1 MSPFPRLRLTT
12 GEAES
17 AVRGLDAVDVVREA
31 LTMPSDATGDESVM
45 SFDAAADEL
54 LLYDRVTRQEWRL
67 PASTAVRLWRACLCA
82 AAARAFVAPG
92 VITAGVI
99 GADAMDNASLVL
111 LSRALPGLSHV
122 ALYDDEAPGPDG
134 GTRPPRDVPGVRDV
148 RTVRGGDDVVALALM
163 RSARE
168 ALLGADLVVLA
179 SNATCVAGEWLARG
193 TVLVNATAQDVT
205 DDLHKEVAHLV
216 VDDPR
221 LLSLAPGRRAA
232 RMAEPPTRLGQLLG
246 VGAVLR
252 RHRDDTVLVDLYG
265 AGLHQQW
272 FVTRLCRSAHV
283 RGLGRRC
290 GR

>member
-31 LTMPSDATGDESVM
+31 LTMPSGATGEESVM
-45 SFDAAADEL
+45 RFDAAADEL

-99 GADAMDNASLVL
+99 GAEAMDNASLVL

-122 ALYDDEAPGPDG
+122 ALYDDGAPGPDG
-134 GTRPPRDVPGVRDV
+134 GTRPPRSVRG
-148 RTVRGGDDVVALALM
+148 VRGGDDEVALALM
-163 RSARE
+163 RSARD

-193 TVLVNATAQDVT
+193 TVLVNASAQDVT

-232 RMAEPPTRLGQLLG
+232 RMTEPPTRLGQLLG

>member
-17 AVRGLDAVDVVREA
+17 AVRDLDAVDVVREA
-31 LTMPSDATGDESVM
+31 LTMPSGATGDESVM
-45 SFDAAADEL
+45 FFDEAADEL
-54 LLYDRVTRQEWRL
+54 LLFDRVTRQEWRL

-82 AAARAFVAPG
+82 AAAHAFVAPG

-99 GADAMDNASLVL
+99 GADAMDRASLVL

-122 ALYDDEAPGPDG
+122 ALYDDAVAGPGDG
-134 GTRPPRDVPGVRDV
+134 PRPPR
-148 RTVRGGDDVVALALM
+148 TVCGGDDEVALALM
-163 RSARE
+163 RSAKD
-168 ALLGADLVVLA
+168 ALIGADLVVLA

-193 TVLVNATAQDVT
+193 TVLVNATPQDVT
-205 DDLHKEVAHLV
+205 DELHKEVAHLV

-221 LLSLAPGRRAA
+221 LLPLAPGRRAA
-232 RMAEPPTRLGQLLG
+232 RMAEPPARLGQLLG

-283 RGLGRRC
+283 RGLGKRC

>member
-31 LTMPSDATGDESVM
+31 LTMPSGATGDESVM
-45 SFDAAADEL
+45 RFDGAADEL

-99 GADAMDNASLVL
+99 GADAMDSASLVL

-122 ALYDDEAPGPDG
+122 ALYDDGAPGQDG
-134 GTRPPRDVPGVRDV
+134 GPRPP
-148 RTVRGGDDVVALALM
+148 RTVRGGDDEVALALM

-205 DDLHKEVAHLV
+205 DELHKEVAHLV

-221 LLSLAPGRRAA
+221 LLSLAPDRRAA